1 MGLARVQ
8 EMTVGELTAELSRF
22 NEKLPVLVED
32 MASKDGCCRI
42 DRVEYVPQMNCVM
55 IYVEEE

>member
-1 MGLARVQ
+1 
-8 EMTVGELTAELSRF
+8 MTVGELTAELSRF